1 MGPGRNSYQ
10 IFKFLQKIYAH
21 LGTFHAQ
28 HSATF
33 QKCLNIRA
41 GFSILSALI
50 KVIMTVRGHLIR
62 GQGHL
67 KGQLI
72 RGQGHRKGQTIRCQ
86 GHLKGQMI
94 SDHPRQKGRQFRGQ
108 DHPFPDQDQWCRGR
122 GQGHQ
127 FRGHII
133 QYRSQLNGGIFY
145 DRKGAKIYPA
155 KLNLYYE
162 FFGNDPKCCGILI
175 MPDMTNV

>member
-10 IFKFLQKIYAH
+10 IFKFLQKIYTY

-28 HSATF
+28 HSAIF

-41 GFSILSALI
+41 GYSILSALI

-67 KGQLI
+67 KGQTI
-72 RGQGHRKGQTIRCQ
+72 RGQ
-86 GHLKGQMI
+86 GHLKGQTI
-94 SDHPRQKGRQFRGQ
+94 SDHPRLKGRQFRGQ
-108 DHPFPDQDQWCRGR
+108 DHPFPDHDRWCRGR

-133 QYRSQLNGGIFY
+133 QYRSQLNGGIFH
-145 DRKGAKIYPA
+145 DRKGDKIYPA

-162 FFGNDPKCCGILI
+162 LFGNDPKCCGILI
-175 MPDMTNV
+175 VPDMTNV